1 MPNTTF
7 ETLNISPETQKALT
21 ALGYT
26 QPTQVQEAVITQ
38 FVTGQDLL
46 VKSQTGSGKTA
57 SFAIPLVENIIW
69 EERAP
74 QAIVLAP
81 TRELA
86 LQISE
91 EIFNI
96 GRFKRIKVETL
107 IGHTPFQAQARNLK
121 TRTHVVVATPG
132 RLLDH
137 IEQGTIDLTKIKFV
151 VLDEVDEM
159 LSMGFMSQVDDIFEH
174 LSQARQVALFSATLP
189 QAVLDVKDFYVTDP
203 ITIEVA
209 AQNAVST
216 RIDQVFYLV
225 EKTAKLKN
233 LYQLLVL
240 ENPDS
245 AIIFANTRAA
255 VDAIADYLDAR
266 DVTVETLHGGMEQ
279 RDRTRVIN
287 DFKHNYFRYLI
298 ATDVAARG
306 IDVADIAAV
315 FNYDLPDNPESY
327 THRIGRTAR
336 FEKTGRAISLVS
348 SAQRSD
354 FAAIEKAQQKNDV
367 TITEH
372 VLPSDSLLD
381 KRLPSF
387 TAKQKRELEKKQAK
401 SAVFKSDIMKLHIN
415 AGKKTKLRAGDVVGA
430 ITSIPG
436 VTGDDIGIISIID
449 VSTFVEILN
458 GKGKQ
463 VLKALQ
469 TEKIKG
475 RLRKVSRAN
484 QGKYD

>member
-1 MPNTTF
+1 MKTF
-7 ETLNISPETQKALT
+7 DTLNISQKTQQALT

-26 QPTQVQEAVITQ
+26 QPTEVQEAVISELTA
-38 FVTGQDLL
+38 GHDLL

-57 SFAIPLVENIIW
+57 AFAIPIVETVVW
-69 EERAP
+69 EERRP
-74 QAIVLAP
+74 QVLVLAP

-86 LQISE
+86 SQISE
-91 EIFNI
+91 EIFNV

-107 IGHTPFQAQARNLK
+107 IGHSSFQAQVRNLK
-121 TRTHVVVATPG
+121 ERTHVVVATPG

-137 IEQGTIDLTKIKFV
+137 IAQGTIQLDLIKLV

-159 LSMGFMSQVDDIFEH
+159 LSMGFMDQVDAIFEE
-174 LSQARQVALFSATLP
+174 LPSKPQVALFSATLP
-189 QAVLDVKDFYVTDP
+189 KAVRDVADFYVKNP
-203 ITIEVA
+203 ILVEVKA
-209 AQNAVST
+209 TNAVSK
-216 RIDQVFYLV
+216 RIEQTFYLV
-225 EKTAKLKN
+225 DKEDKLEN
-233 LYQLLVL
+233 LYQLLVM

-255 VDAIADYLDAR
+255 VDAISDYLQQKK
-266 DVTVETLHGGMEQ
+266 VPNETLHGGMEQ

-306 IDVADIAAV
+306 IDVADIAV
-315 FNYDLPDNPESY
+315 VYNYDLPDNPDAY
-327 THRIGRTAR
+327 THRIGRSAR
-336 FEKTGRAISLVS
+336 FEKTGQAISLVS
-348 SAQRSD
+348 AAQRSD
-354 FAAIEKAQQKNDV
+354 FAKIEQVQAGIDA
-367 TITEH
+367 TITEMQ
-372 VLPSDSLLD
+372 LPSVSLFD

-387 TAKQKRELEKKQAK
+387 IAKQNRELVLKTDK
-401 SAVFKSDIMKLHIN
+401 STVFKDEIMKLHIN

-436 VTGDDIGIISIID
+436 ISGDDIGVIAIVE

-458 GKGKQ
+458 GNGSK

-475 RLRKVSRAN
+475 RVRKVSRAN
-484 QGKYD
+484 AGKYE

>member
-1 MPNTTF
+1 MENTF
-7 ETLNISPETQKALT
+7 EALQISTETQKALT
-21 ALGYT
+21 ALYYT
-26 QPTQVQEAVITQ
+26 TPTQVQQAVIST
-38 FVTGQDLL
+38 FAKGQDLL

-57 SFAIPLVENIIW
+57 AFAIPLVENIVW
-69 EERAP
+69 EERRP

-86 LQISE
+86 LQIGE

-107 IGHTPFQAQARNLK
+107 IGHSSFQAQARNLK
-121 TRTHVVVATPG
+121 ERTHVVVATPG

-137 IEQGTIDLTKIKFV
+137 IDQGTIQLDQVEFV

-159 LSMGFMSQVDDIFEH
+159 LSMGFMAQVDAIFEQ
-174 LSQARQVALFSATLP
+174 LPTKRQVALFSATLP
-189 QAVLDVKDFYVTDP
+189 QAVMDVSDFYIKQP
-203 ITIEVA
+203 ALIEVKA
-209 AQNAVST
+209 TNTVAK
-216 RIDQVFYLV
+216 RI
-225 EKTAKLKN
+225 
-233 LYQLLVL
+233 
-240 ENPDS
+240 DS

-255 VDAIADYLDAR
+255 VDAIAEFLAQKN
-266 DVTVETLHGGMEQ
+266 VKAETLHGGMEQ

-287 DFKHNYFRYLI
+287 DFKHNYFRFLI

-315 FNYDLPDNPESY
+315 YNYDLPDNPESY

-336 FEKTGRAISLVS
+336 FEKTGQAVSLVS
-348 SAQRSD
+348 PAQRSD
-354 FAAIEKAQQKNDV
+354 FAKIESAQLAIDAE
-367 TITEH
+367 ITEMQ
-372 VLPSDSLLD
+372 LPSISLFE
-381 KRLPSF
+381 KRLPTF
-387 TAKQKRELEKKQAK
+387 TAKQKREMVVKTAK
-401 SAVFKSDIMKLHIN
+401 SAVFKADIMKLHIN

-436 VTGDDIGIISIID
+436 ITGDDIGVISIID

-458 GKGKQ
+458 GKGKE

-475 RLRKVSRAN
+475 RVRKVSRAN
-484 QGKYD
+484 AGKYE

>member
-1 MPNTTF
+1 MKTF
-7 ETLNISPETQKALT
+7 DTLNISHKTKQALT
-21 ALGYT
+21 ALNYIE
-26 QPTQVQEAVITQ
+26 PTQVQESVISEMIA
-38 FVTGQDLL
+38 GHDLL

-57 SFAIPLVENIIW
+57 AFAIPIVESIAW
-69 EERAP
+69 EERRP
-74 QAIVLAP
+74 QVLVLAP

-86 LQISE
+86 SQISE

-107 IGHTPFQAQARNLK
+107 IGHASFQAQARNLK
-121 TRTHVVVATPG
+121 ERTHVVVATPG

-137 IEQGTIDLTKIKFV
+137 IEQGTIQLGLVKLM

-159 LSMGFMSQVDDIFEH
+159 LSMGFMDQVDAIFDA
-174 LSQARQVALFSATLP
+174 LSSRPQVALFSATLP
-189 QAVLDVKDFYVTDP
+189 QEVKDIADFYVKNPTVV
-203 ITIEVA
+203 EVEA
-209 AQNAVST
+209 TNAVSK
-216 RIDQVFYLV
+216 RINQSFYLV
-225 EKTAKLKN
+225 DQADKLES
-233 LYQLLVL
+233 LYQLLVI

-255 VDAIADYLDAR
+255 VDDISTFLQQKN
-266 DVTVETLHGGMEQ
+266 VNTETLHGGMEQ

-306 IDVADIAAV
+306 IDVADIAV
-315 FNYDLPDNPESY
+315 VYNYDLPDNPDAY
-327 THRIGRTAR
+327 THRIGRSAR
-336 FEKTGRAISLVS
+336 FEKTGQAIALVS

-354 FAAIEKAQQKNDV
+354 FAKIEQAQKQLDASIV
-367 TITEH
+367 EMQ
-372 VLPSDSLLD
+372 LPSISLVD
-381 KRLPSF
+381 KRLSSF
-387 TAKQKRELEKKQAK
+387 IAKQNRALVLKKDK
-401 SAVFKSDIMKLHIN
+401 NTLFKDEIMKLHIN

-436 VTGDDIGIISIID
+436 ITGDDVGVISIVD

-458 GKGKQ
+458 GKGAK

-475 RLRKVSRAN
+475 RVRKVSRAN
-484 QGKYD
+484 AGKYE

>member
-1 MPNTTF
+1 MENTF
-7 ETLNISPETQKALT
+7 EALQISAETQKALT
-21 ALGYT
+21 ALNYT
-26 QPTQVQEAVITQ
+26 TPTQVQEAVITT
-38 FVTGQDLL
+38 FAKGQDLL

-57 SFAIPLVENIIW
+57 AFAIPLVENIVW
-69 EERAP
+69 EERRP

-86 LQISE
+86 LQIGE

-107 IGHTPFQAQARNLK
+107 IGHSSFQAQARNLK
-121 TRTHVVVATPG
+121 ERTHVVVATPG

-137 IEQGTIDLTKIKFV
+137 IDQGTIQLDQVKFV

-159 LSMGFMSQVDDIFEH
+159 LSMGFMEQVDAIFEQ
-174 LSQARQVALFSATLP
+174 LPVKRQVALFSATLP
-189 QAVLDVKDFYVTDP
+189 QAVMDVSDFYIKQP
-203 ITIEVA
+203 ALIEVKA
-209 AQNAVST
+209 TNTVAK
-216 RIDQVFYLV
+216 RIDQTFYLV
-225 EKTAKLKN
+225 DKADKLEN

-240 ENPDS
+240 GNPDS

-255 VDAIADYLDAR
+255 VDAIADFLAQKN
-266 DVTVETLHGGMEQ
+266 VKAETLHGGMEQ

-287 DFKHNYFRYLI
+287 DFKHNYFRFLI

-315 FNYDLPDNPESY
+315 YNYDLPDNPESY

-336 FEKTGRAISLVS
+336 IEKTGQAVSLVS

-354 FAAIEKAQQKNDV
+354 FAKIESEQLAIDAEIAEMQ
-367 TITEH
+367 
-372 VLPSDSLLD
+372 LPSISLFE
-381 KRLPSF
+381 KRLPTF
-387 TAKQKRELEKKQAK
+387 TAKQKREMIVKTAK
-401 SAVFKSDIMKLHIN
+401 SAVFKDDIMKLHIN

-430 ITSIPG
+430 ITNIPG
-436 VTGDDIGIISIID
+436 ITGDDIGVISIID

-469 TEKIKG
+469 AEKIKG
-475 RLRKVSRAN
+475 RVRKVSRAN
-484 QGKYD
+484 AGKYE

>member
-1 MPNTTF
+1 MENTF
-7 ETLNISPETQKALT
+7 EALNISQATQKALT
-21 ALGYT
+21 ALGYIK
-26 QPTQVQEAVITQ
+26 PTQVQQAVISE
-38 FVTGQDLL
+38 FAAGHDLL
-46 VKSQTGSGKTA
+46 VNSQTGSGKTA
-57 SFAIPLVENIIW
+57 AFAIPLVEKIVW
-69 EERAP
+69 EERRP
-74 QAIVLAP
+74 QAIILAP

-107 IGHTPFQAQARNLK
+107 IGHASFQAQTRNLK
-121 TRTHVVVATPG
+121 ERTHVVVATPG

-137 IEQGTIDLTKIKFV
+137 IMQGTITLENVKFL

-159 LSMGFMSQVDDIFEH
+159 LSMGFMAQVDAIFEA
-174 LSQARQVALFSATLP
+174 LPSQRQVAMFSATLP
-189 QAVLDVKDFYVTDP
+189 QAVRDVSDFYTRQA
-203 ITIEVA
+203 ILLEIETT
-209 AQNAVST
+209 NAVSG
-216 RIDQVFYLV
+216 RIEQTFYLV
-225 EKTAKLKN
+225 DQDQKLEK

-245 AIIFANTRAA
+245 AIIFANTRVA
-255 VDAIADYLDAR
+255 VDQIQAFLAEKNVSA
-266 DVTVETLHGGMEQ
+266 ETLHGGMQQ

-287 DFKHNYFRYLI
+287 DFKHHYFRYLI

-315 FNYDLPDNPESY
+315 YHYDLPDNAESY

-336 FEKTGRAISLVS
+336 FEKTGQAIALVS

-354 FAAIEKAQQKNDV
+354 FAKIETAQLANGAE
-367 TITEH
+367 ILERN
-372 VLPSDSLLD
+372 LPSASLLD
-381 KRLPSF
+381 KRLPIFS
-387 TAKQKRELEKKQAK
+387 AKQNRETKVKTAK
-401 SAVFKSDIMKLHIN
+401 SAVFKADIMKLHIN

-430 ITSIPG
+430 LTNIPG
-436 VTGDDIGIISIID
+436 ITADDIGVIAIVE

-458 GKGKQ
+458 GKGQQ

-475 RLRKVSRAN
+475 RVRKVSRAN
-484 QGKYD
+484 AGKYE